1 MLKKFGS
8 LHRGK
13 RPERFQDDGEMAE
26 EWFFH
31 QDNAPVSLHSI
42 VSLTANS

>member
-8 LHRGK
+8 LHHGK

-31 QDNAPVSLHSI
+31 QDNAPVNIQIGTNIFSS
-42 VSLTANS
+42 A